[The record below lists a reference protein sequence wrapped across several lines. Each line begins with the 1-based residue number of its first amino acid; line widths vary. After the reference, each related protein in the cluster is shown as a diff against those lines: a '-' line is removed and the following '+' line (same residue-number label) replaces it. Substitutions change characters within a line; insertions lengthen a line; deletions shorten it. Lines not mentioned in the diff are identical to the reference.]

1 MWNFRVVDLTNDDD
15 WGERWLEICEVY
27 YNDDESLMGYCKA
40 TIGEESVEELKAT
53 LQRMLDCLNKP
64 ILQEEDFHE

>member
-1 MWNFRVVDLTNDDD
+1 MWNFRVLDLTRE
-15 WGERWLEICEVY
+15 GGLGGQWLEICEVY
-27 YNDDESLMGYCKA
+27 YNDDQSLLGYSKA
-40 TIGEESVEELKAT
+40 TVGEESVEELKET

>member
-15 WGERWLEICEVY
+15 WGEKWLEICEVY
-27 YNDDESLMGYCKA
+27 YNDDESLMGYCEA
-40 TIGEESVEELKAT
+40 TVGEGSVEELKAT